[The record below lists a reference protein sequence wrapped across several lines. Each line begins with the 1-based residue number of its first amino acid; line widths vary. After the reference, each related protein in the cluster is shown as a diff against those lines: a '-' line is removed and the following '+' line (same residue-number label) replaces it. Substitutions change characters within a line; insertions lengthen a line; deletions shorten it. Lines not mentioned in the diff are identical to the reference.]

1 MVTTTAK
8 TAAALQISPSFQVKP
23 PSVIRKGSGWKANW
37 GCEKQRDTKGSG
49 GGGNFDVSET

>member
-23 PSVIRKGSGWKANW
+23 PSVTRKGSGWKANW
-37 GCEKQRDTKGSG
+37 GGRSKKDTKGSG